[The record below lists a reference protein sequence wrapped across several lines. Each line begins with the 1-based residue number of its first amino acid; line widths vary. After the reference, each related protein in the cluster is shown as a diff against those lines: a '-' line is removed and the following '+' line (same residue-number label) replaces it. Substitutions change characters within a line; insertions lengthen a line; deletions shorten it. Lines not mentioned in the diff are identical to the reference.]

1 MKRFTKR
8 FVPGLIAVLLLS
20 GLLLVPAEPV
30 LAKMKFFFGLNVGI
44 PVTPYPV
51 YPYAAPARVYY
62 PPVYPY
68 SAPAP
73 VHYSPVYRAY
83 PPCAQ
88 VWTPGYYDFY
98 GNWIFGYYQSVCP
111 PYGY

>member
-20 GLLLVPAEPV
+20 GLLLVPANPV
-30 LAKMKFFFGLNVGI
+30 LAKTHFFFGLNIGV
-44 PVTPYPV
+44 PLAPYTV
-51 YPYAAPARVYY
+51 YPSPAPARVYY
-62 PPVYPY
+62 PPVHPY
-68 SAPAP
+68 PAP
-73 VHYSPVYRAY
+73 VRVYYPPVYRAY

-88 VWTPGYYDFY
+88 VWTPGYYDPY
-98 GNWIFGYYQSVCP
+98 GNWIFGYYQYACT